1 MWNGNGQGGDDVYGR
16 LNNTKDVGGAR
27 YPFIED
33 GTHKLALAVLEEFQH
48 STDGPCARAIL
59 KVVESKKH
67 PVASF
72 VVKIWQLVK
81 PAKFP
86 NQPTDADMF
95 ADFCRKLKN
104 APIGY
109 PIGND
114 IRVLMKERP
123 ADQLARGTVIDANGV
138 ANKKGNYVNV
148 YWNSVLQTPQDVVAM
163 RQRIEAEGVPS
174 ASGPSAPQTPQNT
187 PPEGAYG
194 RPAQTYTQAPGYV
207 PAAPQPQGGYTGRLE
222 QPAASPPPGGFLAN
236 VPTNNGNGGNQGGS
250 W

>member
-1 MWNGNGQGGDDVYGR
+1 MWNQNGNGQDDVYGR

-27 YPFIED
+27 YPFIEA
-33 GTHKLALAVLEEFQH
+33 GTHKLALAVLEEFTH
-48 STDGPCARAIL
+48 SADGPSARAIL
-59 KVVESKKH
+59 KVLDSRAH
-67 PVASF
+67 PVGSF
-72 VVKIWQLVK
+72 VVKIWKLVK

-86 NQPTDADMF
+86 NQPTDADQF

-104 APIGY
+104 APVGH

-123 ADQLARGTVIDANGV
+123 ADQLARGTVIECNGV
-138 ANKKGNYVNV
+138 ANKKGTYVNA
-148 YWNSVLQTPQDVVAM
+148 YWNSVPQTPQDIAAM

-174 ASGPSAPQTPQNT
+174 ANGPQQPQQGYQQPQQGGYQQSAPPQ
-187 PPEGAYG
+187 Y
-194 RPAQTYTQAPGYV
+194 QA
-207 PAAPQPQGGYTGRLE
+207 AAPQG
-222 QPAASPPPGGFLAN
+222 APPGGFLAN